1 MYIIQNKVLYLHYIK
16 KKNKNM
22 ETEFNLLLLVTGVT
36 VVTVISFIV
45 TILIASFLDRK
56 QLDKEFKHLEK

>member
-1 MYIIQNKVLYLHYIK
+1 
-16 KKNKNM
+16 M
-22 ETEFNLLLLVTGVT
+22 ETEFNLLLLVIGVT